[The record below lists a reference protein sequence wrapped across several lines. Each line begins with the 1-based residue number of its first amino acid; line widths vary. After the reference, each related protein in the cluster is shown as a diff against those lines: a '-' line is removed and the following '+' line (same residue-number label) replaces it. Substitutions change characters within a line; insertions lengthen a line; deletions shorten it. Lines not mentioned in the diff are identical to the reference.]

1 MIGTGPPYLGESG
14 RTRTSTVHVI
24 DSRGALVAVQVYTG
38 IDATADPALA
48 EQARDDRLNV
58 VQLGGGEMR
67 IAVPVV
73 YQDPAARLMV
83 LVLGDAHRHREIEER
98 IRLLEQLRDDIADI
112 PSYAKDFVVVFGAEG
127 LCALLA
133 ERARQR
139 DAMAELA
146 AVRAE
151 LARLRGDAGGH
162 DTEQFSAQAGG
173 DALIDFE
180 PGIDDVP
187 PGDTALDPDA
197 EPVIERI
204 IE

>member
-24 DSRGALVAVQVYTG
+24 DPRGALVAVQVHTG
-38 IDATADPALA
+38 IDAVADPGLA
-48 EQARDDRLNV
+48 EQLRDDSLNV

-73 YQDPAARLMV
+73 YHDPAARLMV

-112 PSYAKDFVVVFGAEG
+112 PGYAKDFVVAFGAEG
-127 LCALLA
+127 LRALLDD
-133 ERARQR
+133 RARQR

-146 AVRAE
+146 RLRAE
-151 LARLRGDAGGH
+151 LRGH
-162 DTEQFSAQAGG
+162 DTEQLAAEVVADAIG
-173 DALIDFE
+173 DAI
-180 PGIDDVP
+180 GIDD
-187 PGDTALDPDA
+187 
-197 EPVIERI
+197 
-204 IE
+204 